1 MRILAIIPA
10 RANSIR
16 LKNKNRLKLGGKS
29 LIKWTLDFVLRTK
42 VIKDIVLSTDDE
54 KIINENINN
63 SKIKIFKRPS
73 HLKGKNVKTISVIF
87 DVIKKY
93 ESLFNKIDAVILFQ
107 ATSPFRSRKK
117 INFAIRKF
125 IQFKMKK
132 SVISVSSY
140 NKNNKRKFMIKNNLL
155 AEYKNSSFLK
165 KFVINGNFYIAS
177 KKFLIKYKSF
187 FSTLKTFP
195 VVLNSK
201 KLQIDID
208 TKKDFNLAKNFILK
222 YETK

>member
-1 MRILAIIPA
+1 MKILAIIPA

-29 LIKWTLDFVLRTK
+29 LIKWTIDFVLKTK
-42 VIKDIVLSTDDE
+42 VIKNIVLSTDDK
-54 KIINENINN
+54 KIISENINN
-63 SKIKIFKRPS
+63 NKIKIFKRPS

-93 ESLFNKIDAVILFQ
+93 EKLFNKIDTVILFQ

-117 INFAIRKF
+117 IDFAIRKF

-140 NKNNKRKFMIKNNLL
+140 NKNNKRKVIIKNNTL
-155 AEYKNSSFLK
+155 ADYKNSNFVK
-165 KFVINGNFYIAS
+165 KFAINGNFYIAS

-187 FSTLKTFP
+187 FSARKTYP
-195 VVLNSK
+195 VVLTSK
-201 KLQIDID
+201 KLQVDID
-208 TKKDFNLAKNFILK
+208 TKKDFNLAKNFI
-222 YETK
+222 

>member
-1 MRILAIIPA
+1 MKILAIIPA

-29 LIKWTLDFVLRTK
+29 LIKWTIDFVLKTK
-42 VIKDIVLSTDDE
+42 VIKNIVLSTDDK
-54 KIINENINN
+54 KIISENINN
-63 SKIKIFKRPS
+63 NKIKIFKRPS

-93 ESLFNKIDAVILFQ
+93 EKLFNKIDTVILFQ

-117 INFAIRKF
+117 IDFAIRKF

-140 NKNNKRKFMIKNNLL
+140 NKNNKRKLIIKNNTL
-155 AEYKNSSFLK
+155 ADYKNSNFVK
-165 KFVINGNFYIAS
+165 KFAINGNFYIAS

-187 FSTLKTFP
+187 FSARKTYP
-195 VVLNSK
+195 VVLTSK
-201 KLQIDID
+201 KLQVDID
-208 TKKDFNLAKNFILK
+208 TKKDFNLAKNFI
-222 YETK
+222 

>member
-10 RANSIR
+10 RAKSIR

-93 ESLFNKIDAVILFQ
+93 EKLFNKIDAVILFQ

-117 INFAIRKF
+117 IDFAIRKF

-155 AEYKNSSFLK
+155 AEYKNS
-165 KFVINGNFYIAS
+165 NF
-177 KKFLIKYKSF
+177 
-187 FSTLKTFP
+187 
-195 VVLNSK
+195 
-201 KLQIDID
+201 
-208 TKKDFNLAKNFILK
+208 
-222 YETK
+222 

>member
-1 MRILAIIPA
+1 MKILAIIPA
-10 RANSIR
+10 RAKSIR
-16 LKNKNRLKLGGKS
+16 LKNKNRLKLGSKS
-29 LIKWTLDFVLRTK
+29 LIKWTIDFVLGTK
-42 VIKDIVLSTDDE
+42 MIKDIVLSTDDK

-63 SKIKIFKRPS
+63 SKIKIFKRPH

-93 ESLFNKIDAVILFQ
+93 EKLFNKIDTVILFQ
-107 ATSPFRSRKK
+107 ATSPFRSKKK
-117 INFAIRKF
+117 IDFAIKKF

-132 SVISVSSY
+132 SVISVSSN
-140 NKNNKRKFMIKNNLL
+140 NKTNKRKFIIKNNVL
-155 AEYKNSSFLK
+155 AENKESTLKK

-187 FSTLKTFP
+187 FTIRKTYP

-201 KLQIDID
+201 KLQVDID
-208 TKKDFNLAKNFILK
+208 TKKDFNLAKNFI
-222 YETK
+222 

>member
-1 MRILAIIPA
+1 MKILAIIPA

-29 LIKWTLDFVLRTK
+29 LIKWTIDFVLGTK
-42 VIKDIVLSTDDE
+42 VIKDIVLSTDDK
-54 KIINENINN
+54 KIISENKNN
-63 SKIKIFKRPS
+63 NKIKIFKRPS
-73 HLKGKNVKTISVIF
+73 HLKRKNVKTISVIF

-93 ESLFNKIDAVILFQ
+93 EKLFNKIDTVILFQ

-117 INFAIRKF
+117 IDFAIRKF

-140 NKNNKRKFMIKNNLL
+140 NKNNKRKFIIKNNTLTDH
-155 AEYKNSSFLK
+155 KNSNFEK
-165 KFVINGNFYIAS
+165 KFAINGNFYIAS

-187 FSTLKTFP
+187 FSARKTYP
-195 VVLNSK
+195 VVLTSK
-201 KLQIDID
+201 KLQVDID
-208 TKKDFNLAKNFILK
+208 TKKDFNLAKNYLK
-222 YETK
+222 I

>member
-1 MRILAIIPA
+1 MKILAIIPA

-29 LIKWTLDFVLRTK
+29 LIKWTIDFVLGTK
-42 VIKDIVLSTDDE
+42 VIKDIVLSTDDK
-54 KIINENINN
+54 KIISENINN
-63 SKIKIFKRPS
+63 NKIKIFKRPS

-93 ESLFNKIDAVILFQ
+93 EKLFNKIDTVILFQ

-117 INFAIRKF
+117 IDFAIRKF

-140 NKNNKRKFMIKNNLL
+140 NKNNKRKFIIKNNTLTDH
-155 AEYKNSSFLK
+155 KNSNFEK
-165 KFVINGNFYIAS
+165 KFAINGNFYIAS

-187 FSTLKTFP
+187 FSARKTYP
-195 VVLNSK
+195 VVLTSK
-201 KLQIDID
+201 KLQVDID
-208 TKKDFNLAKNFILK
+208 TKKDFNLAKNFI
-222 YETK
+222 

>member
-1 MRILAIIPA
+1 MKILAIIPA

-29 LIKWTLDFVLRTK
+29 LIKWTIDFVLGTK
-42 VIKDIVLSTDDE
+42 VIKDIVLSTDDK
-54 KIINENINN
+54 KIISENKNN
-63 SKIKIFKRPS
+63 NKIKIFKRPS

-93 ESLFNKIDAVILFQ
+93 EKLFNKIDTVILFQ

-117 INFAIRKF
+117 IDFAIRKF

-140 NKNNKRKFMIKNNLL
+140 NKNNKRKFIIKNNTLTDH
-155 AEYKNSSFLK
+155 KNSNFEK
-165 KFVINGNFYIAS
+165 KFAINGNFYIAS

-187 FSTLKTFP
+187 FSARKTYP
-195 VVLNSK
+195 VVLTSK
-201 KLQIDID
+201 KLQVDID
-208 TKKDFNLAKNFILK
+208 TKKDFNLAKNFI
-222 YETK
+222 

>member
-1 MRILAIIPA
+1 MKILAIIPA

-29 LIKWTLDFVLRTK
+29 LIKWTIDFVLGTK
-42 VIKDIVLSTDDE
+42 VIKDIVLSTDDK
-54 KIINENINN
+54 KIISENKNN
-63 SKIKIFKRPS
+63 NKIKIFKRPS

-93 ESLFNKIDAVILFQ
+93 EKLFNKIDTVILFQ

-117 INFAIRKF
+117 IDFAIRKF

-140 NKNNKRKFMIKNNLL
+140 NKNNKRKFIIKNNTLTD
-155 AEYKNSSFLK
+155 YKNSNFEK
-165 KFVINGNFYIAS
+165 KFAINGNFYIAS

-187 FSTLKTFP
+187 FSARKTYP
-195 VVLNSK
+195 VVLTSK
-201 KLQIDID
+201 KLQVDID
-208 TKKDFNLAKNFILK
+208 TKKDFNLAKNFI
-222 YETK
+222 